1 MRKSTNR
8 SKNPNGKQQ
17 RRLRENGQSNENETC
32 VAVLLLRRQ
41 YESDVDEADFAN
53 DIVGRIVVR
62 GNGQRILHLN
72 RGAMLHWRDFA
83 EGAWELQMVEA
94 WTSGRRLATPEFFG
108 AEKVTPIGRASEK
121 RSIPAIEAMAGRA
134 KGGYAIRQP

>member
-1 MRKSTNR
+1 MSKSTSR

-17 RRLRENGQSNENETC
+17 RRHRENGNENETC
-32 VAVLLLRRQ
+32 VALLLLRRQ
-41 YESDVDEADFAN
+41 YENDIDEADFAN

-62 GNGQRILHLN
+62 GNGQRILHLT

-83 EGAWELQMVEA
+83 EGGYELQMVEA

-108 AEKVTPIGRASEK
+108 TEKVTPMARAGEK
-121 RSIPAIEAMAGRA
+121 RNVPAIEAMAGRV
-134 KGGYAIRQP
+134 KGGYAMRQP

>member
-1 MRKSTNR
+1 MSKSTRR

-17 RRLRENGQSNENETC
+17 RRLRQNGQNGNEAC
-32 VAVLLLRRQ
+32 VAVLVLRRQ

-72 RGAMLHWRDFA
+72 RGATLHWRDFA
-83 EGAWELQMVEA
+83 EGGYELQMVEA

-108 AEKVTPIGRASEK
+108 TEKVTPIGRASEK
-121 RSIPAIEAMAGRA
+121 RNIPAIEAMASRA
-134 KGGYAIRQP
+134 KGGYAMRQP